1 MKAAV
6 VIPVFNQELHLRRCL
21 DSLSAQT
28 RPDFVA
34 VCVDDGSTDAS
45 AEILRRAAAS
55 DARIRIVAKPNG
67 GVSSARNAGLAAALS
82 DTDVTHVMF
91 LDADD
96 AYLPDCVEAALS
108 AASDASDAVIEW
120 DWSGRAVIRSPNVW
134 CKCYPRFCV
143 EDVRFFE
150 GTDVAEDIAFNVE
163 VFHRHHPRLVHLS
176 RCLYEYS
183 ENPVSAMNRTLTA
196 DDFRR
201 RTALIEYLVTLPE
214 DDAAARD
221 ELLQT
226 EIPDLLRQFYRHLKR
241 VCQEEAPA
249 ARGLFLAELLSLRR
263 RGLLR
268 PRRGGLAG
276 WRDHVRWLLLARRA
290 DPLAVRYDHV
300 ISFGSTCGCA
310 MHLLRHGL
318 RSRSLPFDWIGTW
331 EPGLSGTVD
340 IVIRGFKPFFDPQT
354 TVRVPPPDPEAER
367 RQPTIW
373 VKDTASHL
381 VSAHDF
387 RRDIPL
393 TDQFDVVMGKF
404 RRRQK
409 RLLSYLSKPLK
420 RLVVFRCI
428 GEGGEDDATVVAAAD
443 RLRRAFPS
451 GMTNVVYLRNARG
464 FEGLRRRDPV
474 PGVVIFDGWFHRPE
488 LHISMGDIALNDRVF
503 SRIRVRGRM
512 WNILWKRLAVYRR
525 RIKTQLHFS
534 AAARRAA
541 REAYRARTWETV

>member
-6 VIPVFNQELHLRRCL
+6 VIPIFNQEKYLRRCL

-28 RPDFVA
+28 CRDFVA

-45 AEILRRAAAS
+45 ADILRRRAEADS
-55 DARIRIVAKPNG
+55 RFRIVSRPNG

-150 GTDVAEDIAFNVE
+150 GTDVAEDIAFNIE
-163 VFHRHHPRLVHLS
+163 VFYRHRPRLVHLA
-176 RCLYEYS
+176 RRLYDYS
-183 ENPVSAMNRTLTA
+183 ENPVSAMHRALTA

-201 RTALIEYLVTLPE
+201 RMALIEYLVALPG
-214 DDAAARD
+214 DDKAALN
-221 ELLQT
+221 ELVRT
-226 EIPDLLRQFYRHLKR
+226 EIPDLLRQFYRHMRRLR
-241 VCQEEAPA
+241 PDEEPVV
-249 ARGLFLAELLSLRR
+249 RGLFQFELASLRR

-276 WRDHVRWLLLARRA
+276 WRDHMRWLLLARRA
-290 DPLAVRYDHV
+290 DPLSVRYDHV

-310 MHLLRHGL
+310 MYLVRHGL
-318 RSRSLPFDWIGTW
+318 RSCSLPFDWIGTW
-331 EPGLSGTVD
+331 RIGLSGTVD
-340 IVIRGFKPFFDPQT
+340 IVGGGFKSFFGPET
-354 TVRVPPPDPEAER
+354 TVPMTPPDPEAAQ
-367 RQPTIW
+367 RQQTAW
-373 VKDTASHL
+373 VADTVSRL

-387 RRDIPL
+387 RKGIPL
-393 TDQFDVVMGKF
+393 ADQFDGVMGKF
-404 RRRQK
+404 RRRQR
-409 RLLSYLSKPLK
+409 RLLDILREPSKK
-420 RLVVFRCI
+420 LVIYRDT
-428 GEGGEDDATVVAAAD
+428 GGNEDDATIAASAD

-451 GMTNVVYLRNARG
+451 GTTNVVYLRNAVG
-464 FEGLRRRDPV
+464 FDGLRRRDLA
-474 PGVVIFDGWFHRPE
+474 PGVVVFDGWFHRPE
-488 LHISMGDIALNDRVF
+488 MHVSMGDVALNNRVF
-503 SRIRVRGRM
+503 SRIRAHGRQ
-512 WNILWKRLAVYRR
+512 WNLLRNKLVAYHRRL
-525 RIKTQLHFS
+525 KTQLHFS

-541 REAYRARTWETV
+541 REAYRSRAWETV